1 MSNDF
6 SSCFRQDMISCM
18 FVCAWASITCIIK
31 YNARVFRSIRSVFIY
46 NEQVCVNIFV
56 YVYMYMYFLLHVA
69 APLCYSSTSLQLYT
83 TPSVHFSELF
93 SLESWKQTR
102 DMWFSLLFYLHGFG
116 SWNTLPLPTRPN
128 TPTPTYLSLSKILAV
143 SLAIS
148 LTFLYLPGAKLCI
161 LVFYFYYFLLSP
173 SVQLE

>member
-6 SSCFRQDMISCM
+6 SSGFRQDMISCM

-31 YNARVFRSIRSVFIY
+31 YNARVFRSFRSVFIY
-46 NEQVCVNIFV
+46 NGRCEYIYICIHV
-56 YVYMYMYFLLHVA
+56 YVFPVTRGRTTVPIHLPHF
-69 APLCYSSTSLQLYT
+69 SSTQHLLFIS
-83 TPSVHFSELF
+83 PSSSVF
-93 SLESWKQTR
+93 ESWKQTR
-102 DMWFSLLFYLHGFG
+102 DMWFLLLFYLHGFG
-116 SWNTLPLPTRPN
+116 TWNTLPLPIRPN
-128 TPTPTYLSLSKILAV
+128 TPTSTYLSLSKILAV

-161 LVFYFYYFLLSP
+161 LTFYFYYFLLSP